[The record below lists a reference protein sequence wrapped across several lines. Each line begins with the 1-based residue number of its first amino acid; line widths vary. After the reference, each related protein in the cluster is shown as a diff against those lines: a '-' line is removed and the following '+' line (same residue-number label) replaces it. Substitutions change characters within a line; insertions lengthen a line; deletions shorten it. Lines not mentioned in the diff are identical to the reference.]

1 MSKIL
6 LPETTI
12 TTAVTASL
20 SSELRL
26 PPDVANVLVLFDF
39 VYGSGGTTAK
49 AWLQTKVGDEW
60 VDIANWAGTTA
71 SEKRIY
77 NLNSGTAVT
86 TIYTPLDGTLADD
99 SSVSG
104 IIGDALRV
112 KYTTTGTYAGS
123 TTLTVTVNM
132 KSLTTDKMNK
142 ALVT

>member
-86 TIYTPLDGTLADD
+86 AIYTPLDGTLADD
-99 SSVSG
+99 TSVSG